1 MRMALARM
9 SEVEIVAEG
18 GDGVE
23 AVALIRECRPDLVL
37 LDIQMP
43 GLDGFGVVRTLG
55 ARAMPP
61 VVFVTAYDQFAL
73 KAFEAHA
80 LDYVL
85 KPFDRGRLEEAV
97 ARVIELIRM
106 RRAGEVHARVVAL
119 LADLPAPPRTA
130 PNGPPTCAT
139 RVLVREGEGL
149 GFVATERV
157 DWLEAA
163 GNYVRLHVGTKSHLV
178 RTTLSGILTSLD
190 PSRFVR
196 IHRSLVVNL
205 DRIQEIQP
213 WVGGDYLAILKDGR
227 RLRVSRSFR
236 DDLLKPL
243 A

>member
-1 MRMALARM
+1 MNSLQASVRVVIVDDEPPARARMRMALARM

-85 KPFDRGRLEEAV
+85 KPFDRAGSW
-97 ARVIELIRM
+97 
-106 RRAGEVHARVVAL
+106 RRW
-119 LADLPAPPRTA
+119 LA
-130 PNGPPTCAT
+130 
-139 RVLVREGEGL
+139 
-149 GFVATERV
+149 
-157 DWLEAA
+157 
-163 GNYVRLHVGTKSHLV
+163 S
-178 RTTLSGILTSLD
+178 SS
-190 PSRFVR
+190 
-196 IHRSLVVNL
+196 
-205 DRIQEIQP
+205 
-213 WVGGDYLAILKDGR
+213 
-227 RLRVSRSFR
+227 
-236 DDLLKPL
+236 
-243 A
+243 